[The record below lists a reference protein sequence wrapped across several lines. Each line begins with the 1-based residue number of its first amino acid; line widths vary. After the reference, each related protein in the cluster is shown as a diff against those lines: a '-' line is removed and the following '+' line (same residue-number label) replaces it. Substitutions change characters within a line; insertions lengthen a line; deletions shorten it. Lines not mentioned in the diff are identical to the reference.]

1 MRQELNAKN
10 ANLLME
16 RNTPRYKGRSQVQ
29 SIGRGQVG
37 NRKIHK
43 RSVRKSPPVCS
54 LRLLAREAPPMRG
67 MRVVIHVQGAESRV
81 VVRQI
86 TAHAVDPIVSRSR
99 R

>member
-1 MRQELNAKN
+1 VKMA
-10 ANLLME
+10 ASALLQPAVTRIINCRLPSPSDNKQM
-16 RNTPRYKGRSQVQ
+16 G
-29 SIGRGQVG
+29 
-37 NRKIHK
+37 K